1 MASLLECTR
10 LVLGLTKKQ
19 APNELKLADLVSRG
33 LPAESVTRLIE
44 QGIPDRDIFRTVIPR
59 RTFQRRL
66 ASQAPL
72 SPTESD
78 RVERFARILA
88 LASLVLDGERRAVQW
103 LSTKKRRFNDARP
116 LDLLESNTGTKL
128 VEDTLLQAYYGNV
141 G

>member
-1 MASLLECTR
+1 
-10 LVLGLTKKQ
+10 
-19 APNELKLADLVSRG
+19 

-78 RVERFARILA
+78 RVERFGRILA
-88 LASLVLDGERRAVQW
+88 LASLVLDGETRAVQW